1 MVQELIILLVFI
13 AAAFYMGRLVYR
25 SFAAKSGCAKG
36 CGSACSSIDFKKI
49 QQDLEKRQAATQ
61 QP

>member
-25 SFAAKSGCAKG
+25 SFVAKSGCVKG

-49 QQDLEKRQAATQ
+49 QQDLDKKAASAKH
-61 QP
+61 